1 MGLLESM
8 SRDLSK
14 AQRISIGDV
23 RINRLNDALYDQAS
37 EEMIQGLMESIKKH
51 GQMENAIGYEDKY
64 DSNGDIDGAS
74 YTLVGGNT
82 RYLAISKLY
91 EQGEGD
97 GYINMTIIEK
107 PKNHTEELEIMITNN
122 MQRKKTSEERY
133 HEIRVM
139 EHAYEYLDVKPS
151 GTKRDWI
158 GNQLG
163 ISGRYVD
170 KLINKFNPKP
180 VEEIEEMEQVPSSN
194 EEENVE
200 GQTDIYDFIPEEDET
215 AGDNEEN
222 SMIQEDQEEAI
233 QEHQFTANSNNA
245 PREREMISFIKGNIR
260 SLKRSK
266 EIADEIGYQDSISKE
281 LDEIVD
287 QLNKVYEHSPV
298 LSLRIKVV
306 RSVSTL
312 IQSNPG
318 AFRKCKV

>member
-64 DSNGDIDGAS
+64 DANGDIDGAS

-245 PREREMISFIKGNIR
+245 PREIEMISFIKGNIR

-287 QLNKVYEHSPV
+287 QLSEI
-298 LSLRIKVV
+298 LISL
-306 RSVSTL
+306 
-312 IQSNPG
+312 QSNHSDQ
-318 AFRKCKV
+318 

>member
-37 EEMIQGLMESIKKH
+37 EEMIQGLMESIKKY

-64 DSNGDIDGAS
+64 DENGDIDGSS

-91 EQGEGD
+91 EQGKGD

-180 VEEIEEMEQVPSSN
+180 VEETEEMEQVPSSN

-222 SMIQEDQEEAI
+222 SMIQKDQEEAI

-287 QLNKVYEHSPV
+287 QLSEI
-298 LSLRIKVV
+298 LISL
-306 RSVSTL
+306 
-312 IQSNPG
+312 QSNHSDQ
-318 AFRKCKV
+318 

>member
-64 DSNGDIDGAS
+64 DANGKIDGAS

-287 QLNKVYEHSPV
+287 QLSEIL
-298 LSLRIKVV
+298 LSL
-306 RSVSTL
+306 
-312 IQSNPG
+312 QSNHSDL
-318 AFRKCKV
+318 

>member
-64 DSNGDIDGAS
+64 DENGDIDGAS

-91 EQGEGD
+91 EQGKGD

-139 EHAYEYLDVKPS
+139 EHAYEYLEVKPF

-180 VEEIEEMEQVPSSN
+180 VEETEEMEQVPSSN
-194 EEENVE
+194 EEDNVE
-200 GQTDIYDFIPEEDET
+200 GQTDIYDFIPEEET

-222 SMIQEDQEEAI
+222 SMIQEVQEEAI
-233 QEHQFTANSNNA
+233 QEHQFTTNSNNA

-287 QLNKVYEHSPV
+287 QLSEIL
-298 LSLRIKVV
+298 LSL
-306 RSVSTL
+306 
-312 IQSNPG
+312 QSNHSDQ
-318 AFRKCKV
+318 

>member
-64 DSNGDIDGAS
+64 DANGNIDGAS

-107 PKNHTEELEIMITNN
+107 PKNLTEELEIMITNN

-139 EHAYEYLDVKPS
+139 EHAYEYLEVKPF

-180 VEEIEEMEQVPSSN
+180 VEETEEMEQVPSSN
-194 EEENVE
+194 EEDNVE
-200 GQTDIYDFIPEEDET
+200 GQTDIYDFIPEEET

-222 SMIQEDQEEAI
+222 SMIQEVQEEAI
-233 QEHQFTANSNNA
+233 QEHQFTTNSNNA

-287 QLNKVYEHSPV
+287 QLSEIL
-298 LSLRIKVV
+298 LSL
-306 RSVSTL
+306 
-312 IQSNPG
+312 QSNHSDQ
-318 AFRKCKV
+318 

>member
-64 DSNGDIDGAS
+64 DANGNIDGAS

-139 EHAYEYLDVKPS
+139 EHAYEYLEVKPS

-180 VEEIEEMEQVPSSN
+180 VEETEEMEQVPSSN
-194 EEENVE
+194 EEDNVE
-200 GQTDIYDFIPEEDET
+200 GQTDIYDFIPEEET

-222 SMIQEDQEEAI
+222 SMIQEVQEEAI
-233 QEHQFTANSNNA
+233 QEHQFTTNSNNA

-287 QLNKVYEHSPV
+287 QLSEI
-298 LSLRIKVV
+298 LISL
-306 RSVSTL
+306 
-312 IQSNPG
+312 QSNHSDQ
-318 AFRKCKV
+318 

>member
-23 RINRLNDALYDQAS
+23 RINELNDALYDQAS

-64 DSNGDIDGAS
+64 DENGDIDGAS

-180 VEEIEEMEQVPSSN
+180 VEETEEMEQVPSSN

-200 GQTDIYDFIPEEDET
+200 GQTDIYDFIPEEDDT

-222 SMIQEDQEEAI
+222 SMIQEDQEEDI

-287 QLNKVYEHSPV
+287 QLNEIL
-298 LSLRIKVV
+298 LSL
-306 RSVSTL
+306 
-312 IQSNPG
+312 QSNHSDQ
-318 AFRKCKV
+318 

>member
-64 DSNGDIDGAS
+64 DADGNIDGAS

-91 EQGEGD
+91 EQGKGD

-180 VEEIEEMEQVPSSN
+180 VEETEEMEQVPSSN

-287 QLNKVYEHSPV
+287 QLSEI
-298 LSLRIKVV
+298 LISL
-306 RSVSTL
+306 
-312 IQSNPG
+312 QSNHSDQ
-318 AFRKCKV
+318 

>member
-23 RINRLNDALYDQAS
+23 RINRLNDASYDQAS

-64 DSNGDIDGAS
+64 DANGEIDGAS

-200 GQTDIYDFIPEEDET
+200 GQTDIYDFIPEEDEI
-215 AGDNEEN
+215 AGDNEEHP
-222 SMIQEDQEEAI
+222 MIQENQEEVI

-287 QLNKVYEHSPV
+287 QLSEIL
-298 LSLRIKVV
+298 LSL
-306 RSVSTL
+306 
-312 IQSNPG
+312 QSNHSDQ
-318 AFRKCKV
+318 

>member
-107 PKNHTEELEIMITNN
+107 PKNHTEELEIMITNK

-233 QEHQFTANSNNA
+233 QEHQFTVNSNNA

-287 QLNKVYEHSPV
+287 QLNEIL
-298 LSLRIKVV
+298 LSL
-306 RSVSTL
+306 
-312 IQSNPG
+312 QS
-318 AFRKCKV
+318 KHSDQ

>member
-64 DSNGDIDGAS
+64 DANGNIDGAS

-139 EHAYEYLDVKPS
+139 GHAYEYLDVKPS

-200 GQTDIYDFIPEEDET
+200 GQTDIYDFIPEEDEI
-215 AGDNEEN
+215 AGDNEEHP
-222 SMIQEDQEEAI
+222 MIQENQEEVI

-287 QLNKVYEHSPV
+287 QLSEI
-298 LSLRIKVV
+298 LISL
-306 RSVSTL
+306 
-312 IQSNPG
+312 QSNHSDQ
-318 AFRKCKV
+318 

>member
-139 EHAYEYLDVKPS
+139 ERAYEYLDVKPS

-200 GQTDIYDFIPEEDET
+200 GQTDIYDFIPEEDEI

-287 QLNKVYEHSPV
+287 QLSEI
-298 LSLRIKVV
+298 LISL
-306 RSVSTL
+306 
-312 IQSNPG
+312 QSNHSDQ
-318 AFRKCKV
+318 

>member
-64 DSNGDIDGAS
+64 DENGDIDGAS

-139 EHAYEYLDVKPS
+139 EHAYEYLEVKPF

-180 VEEIEEMEQVPSSN
+180 VEETEEMEQVPSSN
-194 EEENVE
+194 EEDNVE
-200 GQTDIYDFIPEEDET
+200 GQTDIYDFIPEEET
-215 AGDNEEN
+215 AGDIEEN
-222 SMIQEDQEEAI
+222 SMIQEVQEEAI
-233 QEHQFTANSNNA
+233 QEHQFTTNSNNA

-287 QLNKVYEHSPV
+287 QLNEIL
-298 LSLRIKVV
+298 LSL
-306 RSVSTL
+306 
-312 IQSNPG
+312 QSNHSDQ
-318 AFRKCKV
+318 

>member
-266 EIADEIGYQDSISKE
+266 EIADEIGYQDSITKE
-281 LDEIVD
+281 LEEIVD
-287 QLNKVYEHSPV
+287 QLNEIV
-298 LSLRIKVV
+298 LSL
-306 RSVSTL
+306 
-312 IQSNPG
+312 QSNHSDQ
-318 AFRKCKV
+318 

>member
-37 EEMIQGLMESIKKH
+37 EEMIQGLMESIEKH

-233 QEHQFTANSNNA
+233 QEHQFMANSNNA

-287 QLNKVYEHSPV
+287 QLNEIL
-298 LSLRIKVV
+298 LSL
-306 RSVSTL
+306 
-312 IQSNPG
+312 QSNHSDQ
-318 AFRKCKV
+318 

>member
-64 DSNGDIDGAS
+64 DANGDIDGAS

-233 QEHQFTANSNNA
+233 QEHQFTVNSNNA

-287 QLNKVYEHSPV
+287 QLNEIL
-298 LSLRIKVV
+298 LSL
-306 RSVSTL
+306 
-312 IQSNPG
+312 QS
-318 AFRKCKV
+318 KHSDQ

>member
-64 DSNGDIDGAS
+64 DANGNIDGAS

-91 EQGEGD
+91 EQGKGD

-139 EHAYEYLDVKPS
+139 EHAYEYLEVKPF

-180 VEEIEEMEQVPSSN
+180 VEETEEMEQVPSSN
-194 EEENVE
+194 EEDTVE
-200 GQTDIYDFIPEEDET
+200 GQTDIYDFIPEEET

-222 SMIQEDQEEAI
+222 SMIQEVQEEAI
-233 QEHQFTANSNNA
+233 QEHQFTTNSNNA

-287 QLNKVYEHSPV
+287 QLSEIL
-298 LSLRIKVV
+298 LSL
-306 RSVSTL
+306 
-312 IQSNPG
+312 QSNHSDQ
-318 AFRKCKV
+318 

>member
-200 GQTDIYDFIPEEDET
+200 GQTDIYDFISEEDET

-287 QLNKVYEHSPV
+287 QLNEIL
-298 LSLRIKVV
+298 LSL
-306 RSVSTL
+306 
-312 IQSNPG
+312 QSNHSDQ
-318 AFRKCKV
+318 

>member
-122 MQRKKTSEERY
+122 MQRKKTSEDRD

-287 QLNKVYEHSPV
+287 QLNEIL
-298 LSLRIKVV
+298 LSL
-306 RSVSTL
+306 
-312 IQSNPG
+312 QSNHSDQ
-318 AFRKCKV
+318 

>member
-64 DSNGDIDGAS
+64 DENGDIDGAS

-180 VEEIEEMEQVPSSN
+180 VEETEEMEQVPSSN

-200 GQTDIYDFIPEEDET
+200 GQTDIYDFIPEEDDT

-222 SMIQEDQEEAI
+222 SMIQEDQEEDI

-287 QLNKVYEHSPV
+287 QLSEIL
-298 LSLRIKVV
+298 LSL
-306 RSVSTL
+306 
-312 IQSNPG
+312 QSNHSDQ
-318 AFRKCKV
+318 

>member
-82 RYLAISKLY
+82 RYLAISELY

-287 QLNKVYEHSPV
+287 QLNEIL
-298 LSLRIKVV
+298 LSL
-306 RSVSTL
+306 
-312 IQSNPG
+312 QSNHSDQ
-318 AFRKCKV
+318 

>member
-64 DSNGDIDGAS
+64 DENGDIDGAS

-180 VEEIEEMEQVPSSN
+180 VEETEEMEQVPSSN

-200 GQTDIYDFIPEEDET
+200 GQTDIYDFIPEDDET

-233 QEHQFTANSNNA
+233 QEHQFTANSNKA

-287 QLNKVYEHSPV
+287 QLSEIL
-298 LSLRIKVV
+298 LSLQNNH
-306 RSVSTL
+306 SD
-312 IQSNPG
+312 Q
-318 AFRKCKV
+318 

>member
-64 DSNGDIDGAS
+64 DAKGNIDGAS

-233 QEHQFTANSNNA
+233 QEHQFTVNSNNA

-287 QLNKVYEHSPV
+287 QLSEIL
-298 LSLRIKVV
+298 LSLQNNH
-306 RSVSTL
+306 SD
-312 IQSNPG
+312 Q
-318 AFRKCKV
+318 

>member
-64 DSNGDIDGAS
+64 DANGNIDGAS

-91 EQGEGD
+91 EQGKGD

-107 PKNHTEELEIMITNN
+107 PKNHTVELEIMITNN

-180 VEEIEEMEQVPSSN
+180 VEETEEMEQVPSSN

-287 QLNKVYEHSPV
+287 QLSEI
-298 LSLRIKVV
+298 LISL
-306 RSVSTL
+306 
-312 IQSNPG
+312 QSNHSDQ
-318 AFRKCKV
+318 

>member
-82 RYLAISKLY
+82 RYLVISKLY

-287 QLNKVYEHSPV
+287 QLSEI
-298 LSLRIKVV
+298 LISL
-306 RSVSTL
+306 
-312 IQSNPG
+312 QSNHSDQ
-318 AFRKCKV
+318 

>member
-64 DSNGDIDGAS
+64 DANGDIDGAS

-180 VEEIEEMEQVPSSN
+180 VEETEEMEQVPSSN

-200 GQTDIYDFIPEEDET
+200 GQTDIYDFIPEDDET

-222 SMIQEDQEEAI
+222 SMIQEVQEEAI
-233 QEHQFTANSNNA
+233 QDHQFTVNSNNA

-287 QLNKVYEHSPV
+287 QLNEIL
-298 LSLRIKVV
+298 LSLQNNH
-306 RSVSTL
+306 SD
-312 IQSNPG
+312 Q
-318 AFRKCKV
+318 

>member
-64 DSNGDIDGAS
+64 DANGDIDGAS

-222 SMIQEDQEEAI
+222 SMIQEEQEEVI

-287 QLNKVYEHSPV
+287 QLSEI
-298 LSLRIKVV
+298 LISL
-306 RSVSTL
+306 
-312 IQSNPG
+312 QSNHSDQ
-318 AFRKCKV
+318 

>member
-64 DSNGDIDGAS
+64 DANGNIDGAS

-91 EQGEGD
+91 EQGKGD

-139 EHAYEYLDVKPS
+139 EHAYEYLEVKPS
-151 GTKRDWI
+151 GPKRDWI

-200 GQTDIYDFIPEEDET
+200 GQTDIYDFIPEEDEI

-222 SMIQEDQEEAI
+222 SMIQEVQEEAI

-287 QLNKVYEHSPV
+287 QLSEIL
-298 LSLRIKVV
+298 LSL
-306 RSVSTL
+306 
-312 IQSNPG
+312 QSNHSDQ
-318 AFRKCKV
+318 

>member
-64 DSNGDIDGAS
+64 DANGNIDGTS

-287 QLNKVYEHSPV
+287 QLSEIL
-298 LSLRIKVV
+298 LSL
-306 RSVSTL
+306 
-312 IQSNPG
+312 QSNHSDL
-318 AFRKCKV
+318 

>member
-64 DSNGDIDGAS
+64 DAKGNIDGAS

-91 EQGEGD
+91 EQGKGD

-139 EHAYEYLDVKPS
+139 EHAYEYLEVKPS

-200 GQTDIYDFIPEEDET
+200 GQTDIYDFIPEEDEI

-222 SMIQEDQEEAI
+222 SMIQEVQEEAI

-287 QLNKVYEHSPV
+287 QLSEIL
-298 LSLRIKVV
+298 LSL
-306 RSVSTL
+306 
-312 IQSNPG
+312 QSNHSDQ
-318 AFRKCKV
+318 

>member
-64 DSNGDIDGAS
+64 DANGDIDGAS

-194 EEENVE
+194 EEEHVE
-200 GQTDIYDFIPEEDET
+200 GQTDIYDFIPEEDEI
-215 AGDNEEN
+215 AGDNEEHP
-222 SMIQEDQEEAI
+222 MIQEDQEEVI

-287 QLNKVYEHSPV
+287 QLSEI
-298 LSLRIKVV
+298 LISL
-306 RSVSTL
+306 
-312 IQSNPG
+312 QSNHSDQ
-318 AFRKCKV
+318 

>member
-14 AQRISIGDV
+14 AQRIAIGDV

-37 EEMIQGLMESIKKH
+37 EEMIQGLMKSIKKH

-64 DSNGDIDGAS
+64 DANGNIDGAS

-107 PKNHTEELEIMITNN
+107 PRNHTEELEIMITNN

-180 VEEIEEMEQVPSSN
+180 VEETEEMEQVPSSN
-194 EEENVE
+194 EEENIE
-200 GQTDIYDFIPEEDET
+200 SQTDIYDFIPEEDET

-233 QEHQFTANSNNA
+233 QDHQFTANSNNA

-287 QLNKVYEHSPV
+287 QLSEIL
-298 LSLRIKVV
+298 LSLQNNH
-306 RSVSTL
+306 SD
-312 IQSNPG
+312 Q
-318 AFRKCKV
+318 

>member
-245 PREREMISFIKGNIR
+245 HREREMISFIKGNIR

-287 QLNKVYEHSPV
+287 QLNEIL
-298 LSLRIKVV
+298 LSL
-306 RSVSTL
+306 
-312 IQSNPG
+312 QSNHSDQ
-318 AFRKCKV
+318 

>member
-180 VEEIEEMEQVPSSN
+180 VEETEEMEQVPSSN

-287 QLNKVYEHSPV
+287 QLSEIL
-298 LSLRIKVV
+298 LSL
-306 RSVSTL
+306 
-312 IQSNPG
+312 QSNHSDQ
-318 AFRKCKV
+318 

>member
-64 DSNGDIDGAS
+64 DANGNIDGAS

-222 SMIQEDQEEAI
+222 SMIQEAQEEAI

-287 QLNKVYEHSPV
+287 QLSEIL
-298 LSLRIKVV
+298 LSL
-306 RSVSTL
+306 
-312 IQSNPG
+312 QSNHSDL
-318 AFRKCKV
+318 

>member
-64 DSNGDIDGAS
+64 DANGDIDGAS

-180 VEEIEEMEQVPSSN
+180 VEEIEEIEQVPSSN

-287 QLNKVYEHSPV
+287 QLNEIL
-298 LSLRIKVV
+298 LSL
-306 RSVSTL
+306 
-312 IQSNPG
+312 QSNHSDQ
-318 AFRKCKV
+318 

>member
-64 DSNGDIDGAS
+64 DANGDIDGAS

-200 GQTDIYDFIPEEDET
+200 GQTDIYDFIPEEDEI
-215 AGDNEEN
+215 AGDNEEHP
-222 SMIQEDQEEAI
+222 MIQENQEEVI
-233 QEHQFTANSNNA
+233 HEHQFTANSNNA

-287 QLNKVYEHSPV
+287 QLSEI
-298 LSLRIKVV
+298 LISL
-306 RSVSTL
+306 
-312 IQSNPG
+312 QSNHSDQ
-318 AFRKCKV
+318 

>member
-37 EEMIQGLMESIKKH
+37 EEMIQRLMESIKKH

-64 DSNGDIDGAS
+64 DANGNIDGAS

-287 QLNKVYEHSPV
+287 QLSEIL
-298 LSLRIKVV
+298 LSL
-306 RSVSTL
+306 
-312 IQSNPG
+312 QSNHSDL
-318 AFRKCKV
+318 

>member
-180 VEEIEEMEQVPSSN
+180 VEETEEMEQVPSSN
-194 EEENVE
+194 EEENFE
-200 GQTDIYDFIPEEDET
+200 CQTDIYDFIPEEDET
-215 AGDNEEN
+215 TGDNEEN

-287 QLNKVYEHSPV
+287 QLSEIL
-298 LSLRIKVV
+298 LSLQNNH
-306 RSVSTL
+306 SD
-312 IQSNPG
+312 Q
-318 AFRKCKV
+318 

>member
-64 DSNGDIDGAS
+64 DAKGNIDGAS

-91 EQGEGD
+91 EQGKGD

-180 VEEIEEMEQVPSSN
+180 VEETEEMEQVPSSN

-287 QLNKVYEHSPV
+287 QLSEI
-298 LSLRIKVV
+298 LISL
-306 RSVSTL
+306 
-312 IQSNPG
+312 QSNHSDQ
-318 AFRKCKV
+318 